1 MPCTVVLQIDLVRV
15 RARAS
20 IRYRQFK
27 NACFKLFFFDIEENV
42 FFNTKRYVDVS
53 KIELGS
59 RTFEDVEAGGYE
71 NCAFKHYRTTYLFRC
86 KILTTEVER
95 TLPGIVPAN
104 NKFKRDEHSEYQ
116 LSNLKKT

>member
-1 MPCTVVLQIDLVRV
+1 VSVDCIQVELLESDNVHIQLTQ
-15 RARAS
+15 
-20 IRYRQFK
+20 
-27 NACFKLFFFDIEENV
+27 NAKNV